1 MTANQINYL
10 DVKEKAR
17 HNQASES
24 ISLAGVQEDVRSH
37 KANESYNLAN
47 LQESKR
53 HNTND
58 ELIRQVAN
66 SINQARVDNDR
77 VKVRQD
83 YDIATRNLQQLSD
96 NLDELVRH
104 NSNMEGISRIK
115 NQTDRM
121 AALAKSADLEL
132 KSKQFNHQRLIDYLS
147 KATEIYKA
155 LSPNLENME
164 SVKAAGYTMLY

>member
-24 ISLAGVQEDVRSH
+24 VSLANLQEDVRSH

-47 LQESKR
+47 LQETKR

-58 ELIRQVAN
+58 ELIKQVTN

-77 VKVRQD
+77 IKIRQD
-83 YDIATRNLQQLSD
+83 YDIATRNLQQLSK
-96 NLDELVRH
+96 NLDEQVRH
-104 NSNMEGISRIK
+104 NQNVEGISRIK

-121 AALAKSADLEL
+121 SALVKSAELEL
-132 KSKQFNHQRLIDYLS
+132 RSKQFNHQKVIDYLS
-147 KATEIYKA
+147 QATDIYKA
-155 LSPNLENME
+155 ISPNLEDA
-164 SVKAAGYTMLY
+164 KQAAGYTMLY